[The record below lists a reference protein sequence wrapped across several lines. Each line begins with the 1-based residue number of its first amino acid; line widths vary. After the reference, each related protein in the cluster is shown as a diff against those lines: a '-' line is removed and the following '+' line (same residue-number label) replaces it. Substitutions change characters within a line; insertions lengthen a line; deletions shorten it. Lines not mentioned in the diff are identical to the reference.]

1 MNAVLAESS
10 RWYCVQTKPRAEG
23 TALEHLSRQGFEC
36 FLPRVQVVRL
46 SGGRRRRVIE
56 PLFPRYLFLQARPDI
71 ESIGPVR
78 STRGVLGLV
87 RFGDLIAEAPG
98 HLVRRL
104 IADADTQGVIH
115 APDNSLRPGDRVQI
129 LDGSLAGLEGIY
141 CNPHGSDRAVVLLSL
156 LGSARRVVMSNDQLQ
171 PLPAAPPGIGR

>member
-1 MNAVLAESS
+1 MNAVLVETT

-23 TALEHLSRQGFEC
+23 TALDHLSRQGFEC
-36 FLPRVQVVRL
+36 FLPRVLAVRL
-46 SGGRRRRVIE
+46 NRGRRRPVIE
-56 PLFPRYLFLQARPDI
+56 PLFPRYLFLQARPEL

-87 RFGDLIAEAPG
+87 KFGDRIAEAPG
-98 HLVRRL
+98 QLLQRL

-115 APDNSLRPGDRVQI
+115 APDNSPNPGDRVQI

-141 CNPHGSDRAVVLLSL
+141 CNPRGNDRAVVLLSL
-156 LGSARRVVMSNDQLQ
+156 LGTEQRVVMANDQLQ
-171 PLPAAPPGIGR
+171 RLV